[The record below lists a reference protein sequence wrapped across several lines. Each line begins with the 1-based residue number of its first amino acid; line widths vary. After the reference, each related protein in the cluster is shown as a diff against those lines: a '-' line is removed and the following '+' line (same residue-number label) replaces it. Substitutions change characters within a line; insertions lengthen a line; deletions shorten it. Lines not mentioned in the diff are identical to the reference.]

1 MRPVAVVVLDILLDH
16 GLEMST
22 TRGGLADKTPLTTS
36 DGEFSS
42 GILHAKAEIFHI
54 VSGASNCGKD
64 LFNQAG

>member
-22 TRGGLADKTPLTTS
+22 TRGSGWWAADKTPLTTS

-42 GILHAKAEIFHI
+42 GTFHANGRDFPDCFWRK
-54 VSGASNCGKD
+54 
-64 LFNQAG
+64 